1 MVSDAGRTTAELI
14 VECLENEGVTHVF
27 GIPGEENIL
36 LIEALSRSSIE
47 YVLTR
52 HEQGASFMA
61 EVYGRLTGKA
71 GVCSATLGPG
81 AINLLLGV
89 ADATTNSTP
98 VLALSA
104 QVGMRRSYKESHQSV
119 DLVSMFAPVTKWS
132 ALVATPG
139 SVPEMVRKAFK
150 LAQTERPGAVYLAVP
165 EDVEDA
171 AAPADATALRI
182 NVPRPDDPSEK
193 QIARAAAIL
202 NSARNPVLLAG
213 HGAARGGASAAVRRF
228 AETLG
233 IPVATT
239 FHGKGVM
246 PDDHPLALGAVG
258 FMRHDYANFGF
269 DQADVIVAAGYELQ
283 EFDPVRINPRGDT
296 KIIHVHRFPAEVDVH
311 YDVAVGLHADI
322 GQCLDALGAAV
333 DRDELYS
340 SGQERIRGLLAEEL
354 DRGRADDSFPLTPA
368 RIVADT
374 RAALAR
380 EDIALV
386 DTGALKMW
394 MARLYPT
401 YEPNTCLI
409 SNGLSTMGW
418 TVPGAIA
425 AKIARPSA
433 NILVATGDGSFL
445 MNSQEIETALRVGTP
460 MVILIW
466 VDDAYGLISWKM
478 DLEIGHNVD
487 TSFGNPD
494 FVAYAESF
502 GATGHRISSAG
513 ELLPTLREALSAD
526 TVSVIA
532 CPVDYSANSA
542 LIAALGE
549 LDESWS

>member
-1 MVSDAGRTTAELI
+1 MSEKSRTTAELI

-27 GIPGEENIL
+27 GIPGEENIRFT
-36 LIEALSRSSIE
+36 EAVSQSSIQ

-98 VLALSA
+98 VVAVSA
-104 QVGMRRSYKESHQSV
+104 QIGMNRNYKESHQGI
-119 DLVSMFAPVTKWS
+119 DLVPMFAPATKWS
-132 ALVATPG
+132 ALVATP
-139 SVPEMVRKAFK
+139 SAVPEMIRKAFK

-165 EDVEDA
+165 EDVEEAQVTRDSS
-171 AAPADATALRI
+171 PLRV
-182 NVPRPDDPSEK
+182 NVPRPDDPSDTQLE
-193 QIARAAAIL
+193 RAAEIL
-202 NSARNPVLLAG
+202 RSARNPILLAG
-213 HGAARGGASAAVRRF
+213 HGAARSDASDAVRRF
-228 AETLG
+228 AEALM

-239 FHGKGVM
+239 FHGKGVIA
-246 PDDHPLALGAVG
+246 DDHPLALGAVG
-258 FMRHDYANFGF
+258 FMRHDYVNFGF
-269 DQADVIVAAGYELQ
+269 DQADVIIAAGYELQ
-283 EFDPVRINPRGDT
+283 EFDPVRVNPTGDT
-296 KIIHVHRFPAEVDVH
+296 SIIHIHRFPAEVDLH
-311 YDVAVGLHADI
+311 YDVAVGLQSDI
-322 GQCLDALGAAV
+322 GGTLDALAARV
-333 DRDELYS
+333 TREHPHS
-340 SGQERIRGLLAEEL
+340 ESHVRIRELVLGEL

-374 RAALAR
+374 REALER
-380 EDIALV
+380 NDIALV

-409 SNGLSTMGW
+409 SNGLSTMAW

-425 AKIARPSA
+425 AKIARPESKV
-433 NILVATGDGSFL
+433 LVATGDGAFL
-445 MNSQEIETALRVGTP
+445 MNSQEIETALRCKTP
-460 MVILIW
+460 FVILIW
-466 VDDAYGLISWKM
+466 DDNAFGLISWKM
-478 DLEIGHNVD
+478 DLEIGHNVE
-487 TSFGNPD
+487 TKFANPD

-502 GATGHRISSAG
+502 GAKGYRITSAA
-513 ELLPTLREALSAD
+513 ELLPTLRQALQDD

-542 LIAALGE
+542 LIASLGE
-549 LDESWS
+549 LDESLS